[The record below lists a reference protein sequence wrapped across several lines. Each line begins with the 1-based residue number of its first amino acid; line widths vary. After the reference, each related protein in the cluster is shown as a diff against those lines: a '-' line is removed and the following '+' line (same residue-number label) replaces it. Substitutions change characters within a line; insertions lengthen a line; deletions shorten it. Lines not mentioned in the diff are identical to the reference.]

1 MGKKNMLSSFLSS
14 SHSLPISI
22 QNGSLIQYCSLH
34 RGNYITFLD
43 TTPSL
48 QAKVD
53 KVFRLLES
61 SDSLKVAV
69 HSVHFN
75 TPCE

>member
-1 MGKKNMLSSFLSS
+1 LPLSGWATNRTDEQEEGWERKIMLSSFLSS

-22 QNGSLIQYCSLH
+22 QNGSLIHCSLH
-34 RGNYITFLD
+34 RGNYITFHN

-53 KVFRLLES
+53 KVFLS
-61 SDSLKVAV
+61 FGVM
-69 HSVHFN
+69 
-75 TPCE
+75 